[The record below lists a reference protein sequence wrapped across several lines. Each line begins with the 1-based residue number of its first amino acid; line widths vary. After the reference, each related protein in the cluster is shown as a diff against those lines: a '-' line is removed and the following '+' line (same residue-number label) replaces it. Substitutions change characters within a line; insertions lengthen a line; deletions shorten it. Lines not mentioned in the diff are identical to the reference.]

1 MKKTGIFSLLLLL
14 VTTAWAQPSPTVP
27 AAPKETKVSNAE
39 LLKWTFNGI
48 GKVYDESGPGR
59 SACRKAKT
67 RWV

>member
-27 AAPKETKVSNAE
+27 AALKETKVSNAE

-48 GKVYDESGPGR
+48 GMIDFFPSIGMILLKILTFR
-59 SACRKAKT
+59 L
-67 RWV
+67 

>member
-27 AAPKETKVSNAE
+27 AALKETKVSNAE

-48 GKVYDESGPGR
+48 GKVYD
-59 SACRKAKT
+59 
-67 RWV
+67 